1 MDELNSRDCVPSF
14 LWNNETVSNYVQ
26 EVFYECDNS
35 IVGAARRLKT
45 ELSRYFSLPGK
56 CLVHLAAAACSTF
69 LPHAF
74 APCHVRSVCFNATLQ
89 GPGTAKLG
97 PSFLADLSI

>member
-56 CLVHLAAAACSTF
+56 SLVHLAAAAAVC

-74 APCHVRSVCFNATLQ
+74 ASYHVRSVWFNATLQ

-97 PSFLADLSI
+97 SSFLADRSI